1 MYKQYGFE
9 KWIRHQMSAPTTQST
24 TPDDDD
30 DDDDDVA
37 IGNDVRNGEW
47 VVGVRDG
54 VRQTHETGV
63 PGGVRGTKCVAHA
76 RVTRVDYHGVC
87 VGIHPF
93 HSR

>member
-9 KWIRHQMSAPTTQST
+9 KWIRRQMSAPTTQST

-30 DDDDDVA
+30 DDDVA
-37 IGNDVRNGEW
+37 IGDDVRNGEW

-76 RVTRVDYHGVC
+76 RVTRIDYHGVC